1 MIDTRSFVT
10 VDALIWGTNV
20 ADAPLES
27 SAAAVSGARPSPVQR
42 MRALATTHPAPVWI
56 MALCNLI
63 MWTGR
68 GMVIP
73 FTVIYFSQIVGLSA
87 SVVGTGIAISGLG
100 GIAFVMAVA
109 GQIDRRGG
117 HPVLLACV
125 GVIALAT
132 FAYPLATSVL
142 PFLLVTLVLNFAS
155 QLYWPSSDATIA
167 SLSDAN
173 RVPEAMSILRVANA
187 VGIGLGGLIGGV
199 MVSGGGMAEYRL
211 MFMVSA
217 LMVSCA
223 ALLVWRVIPSVILR
237 STSDDGEHGA
247 WRDVLPDRTFMYSLA
262 VLFVLVFGF
271 TQMTM
276 SVPAFLRREAG
287 ISEGTIGMLFTM
299 NMLIVVMTQI
309 PITARVNRG
318 NLGRLLSIGALLWMV
333 AFVCMLGTM
342 EFGRLAAAAA
352 FLSFTAGELIFMP
365 STAIIPIR
373 LAPVHLRGRYF
384 AALSIIWGGS
394 FAIASFIAGIA
405 LDMPDSSVL
414 WPVMAALMAI
424 GAVGAYRLQR
434 SPRLDAAAAVAKS

>member
-1 MIDTRSFVT
+1 MADT
-10 VDALIWGTNV
+10 
-20 ADAPLES
+20 PLDHVPTLTPKTRLSIAERLRAVF
-27 SAAAVSGARPSPVQR
+27 AA
-42 MRALATTHPAPVWI
+42 HPGSVWL

-63 MWTGR
+63 LWTGR

-100 GIAFVMAVA
+100 GIVFVMLVA

-117 HPVLLACV
+117 HPVLLSCL
-125 GVIALAT
+125 GVLAIAT
-132 FAYPLATSVL
+132 FAYPLATSIVT
-142 PFLLVTLVLNFAS
+142 FLLVTIVLNFAS

-167 SLSDAN
+167 SISDAN

-199 MVSGGGMAEYRL
+199 MVSGGGHSEYRI
-211 MFMVSA
+211 MFIVSA
-217 LMVSCA
+217 LMITSA
-223 ALLVWRVIPSVILR
+223 GLLVWRAVPSRILH
-237 STSDDGEHGA
+237 STSDTGEHGT
-247 WRDVLPDRTFMYSLA
+247 WGDVLPDRTFVYA
-262 VLFVLVFGF
+262 CTVLFVLVFGF

-287 ISEGTIGMLFTM
+287 ISEGTIGLLFTM

-318 NLGRLLSIGALLWMV
+318 NLGKLLSIGALLWV
-333 AFVCMLGTM
+333 LAFLCMLATT
-342 EFGRLAAAAA
+342 EFGLIAAIGA
-352 FLSFTAGELIFMP
+352 FLSFTLGELIFMP

-394 FAIASFIAGIA
+394 YAIASFVAGIA
-405 LDMPDSSVL
+405 LDLPDTRLL
-414 WPVMAALMAI
+414 WPIMAGLMAI
-424 GAVGAYRLQR
+424 GAVGAFRLQR
-434 SPRLDAAAAVAKS
+434 SARLDVPSVQPSQ